1 MIKET
6 DINDLRKN
14 FKLIDDLNFL
24 SDNFNKLTMHHID
37 ILINLT
43 KEHIIIKDEGMN
55 ILLMIKTNENKNI
68 IYDNYT
74 TNYINT
80 LKIRVIDIIN
90 SIIKED

>member
-90 SIIKED
+90 NIIKED

>member
-24 SDNFNKLTMHHID
+24 SDNFNKLTMRHID

-55 ILLMIKTNENKNI
+55 ILLMIKTNENRNI